1 MEMSTGV
8 QTVEAVHYKSWTQQM
23 DEFLLDFLLEQK
35 NQGQKPDRNFSQAAY
50 NVAIEAINSK
60 FTMKVNKDN
69 VQNRLKTLK
78 RKMTIALEVFK
89 RGSGFGW
96 NDITK
101 KIEAPE
107 EVWDELIKVYPDAKH
122 VRNIAIPNFIVLREI
137 FEKDRANGKGAETG
151 KEKTRRWVREGKEPS
166 GGESSR
172 IEDIDRLVAQQ
183 QVHLET
189 LEDFEEENFDQMSLP
204 HSSSTTNIS
213 KVGKKKLSKFDEMN
227 ERFDTLNNTIS
238 QMAKAMDVNEQNKR
252 RCEEIYT
259 ELTKLEGVDEDFV
272 FAASDFLVSN
282 PNAAD
287 LFLGIPLHAR
297 RRWLNWKM
305 DNSS

>member
-1 MEMSTGV
+1 MSTDAPAI
-8 QTVEAVHYKSWTQQM
+8 EAVHYKSWTQQM

-50 NVAIEAINSK
+50 NAAIEAINSK

-101 KIEAPE
+101 QIEAPE
-107 EVWDELIKVYPDAKH
+107 EVWDTLIKVYPEAKH
-122 VRNIAIPNFIVLREI
+122 VRHIAIPYFPVLREI
-137 FEKDRANGKGAETG
+137 FEKDRATGKGAETG
-151 KEKTRRWVREGKEPS
+151 KEKTRRWAREGKEPS
-166 GGESSR
+166 YGESSR
-172 IEDIDRLVAQQ
+172 IEEIDRLVAEQHI
-183 QVHLET
+183 HLEI
-189 LEDFEEENFDQMSLP
+189 LDDFEEENVQQTFVP
-204 HSSSTTNIS
+204 HSSSTNNNS
-213 KVGKKKLSKFDEMN
+213 KVGKKKVSKFDEMN

-238 QMAKAMDVNEQNKR
+238 QMAKAMDVNEQSKR

-259 ELTKLEGVDEDFV
+259 ELTKLNGVDEDFI
-272 FAASDFLVSN
+272 FAASDYLMSN
-282 PNAAD
+282 PTAAD
-287 LFLGIPLHAR
+287 FFLGIPHHAR
-297 RRWLNWKM
+297 LRG
-305 DNSS
+305 

>member
-1 MEMSTGV
+1 
-8 QTVEAVHYKSWTQQM
+8 M

-50 NVAIEAINSK
+50 NAAIEAINSK

-101 KIEAPE
+101 QIEAPE
-107 EVWDELIKVYPDAKH
+107 EVCDALIKVYPDAKH
-122 VRNIAIPNFIVLREI
+122 VRNIAIPYFPVLREI

-151 KEKTRRWVREGKEPS
+151 KEKARRWAREGKELN

-172 IEDIDRLVAQQ
+172 IEF
-183 QVHLET
+183 T
-189 LEDFEEENFDQMSLP
+189 
-204 HSSSTTNIS
+204 
-213 KVGKKKLSKFDEMN
+213 
-227 ERFDTLNNTIS
+227 
-238 QMAKAMDVNEQNKR
+238 
-252 RCEEIYT
+252 
-259 ELTKLEGVDEDFV
+259 FV
-272 FAASDFLVSN
+272 MIF
-282 PNAAD
+282 
-287 LFLGIPLHAR
+287 
-297 RRWLNWKM
+297 K
-305 DNSS
+305 